1 MSNIND
7 IFNLSND
14 MFVTPPAA
22 SGQKDLDF
30 YKPYAENGKD
40 GVYKSL
46 IRFVP
51 NPIEPA
57 KSKIHKYYVYL
68 KDPVSGDSFSVD
80 CPSTVG
86 KKSVLKDLFWKL
98 KQSHSAA
105 DQELSKSFS
114 RKEDFYSL
122 IQVVKDPNKPEL
134 EGKIMLWKFGKKVN
148 DMVESQLKPEYGDAC
163 NPYDLFEGRLFAV
176 HVRKVGDWNNYDMCQ
191 FIGEKGPIEVS
202 GRKMEKTQT
211 DMEQI
216 VEYLKTGPQN
226 LVSFDYKDWDDEMT
240 DKVMTVIR
248 NTVPDGRLINEVTG
262 GANKASAPSRQAP
275 PPSPTQSAPSVAQSP
290 SSDVD
295 DFFKSTSAPSAPSA
309 QKATETSSSSLDD
322 LYADL

>member
-1 MSNIND
+1 
-7 IFNLSND
+7 
-14 MFVTPPAA
+14 
-22 SGQKDLDF
+22 
-30 YKPYAENGKD
+30 
-40 GVYKSL
+40 
-46 IRFVP
+46 
-51 NPIEPA
+51 
-57 KSKIHKYYVYL
+57 
-68 KDPVSGDSFSVD
+68 
-80 CPSTVG
+80 
-86 KKSVLKDLFWKL
+86 
-98 KQSHSAA
+98 
-105 DQELSKSFS
+105 
-114 RKEDFYSL
+114 
-122 IQVVKDPNKPEL
+122 
-134 EGKIMLWKFGKKVN
+134 
-148 DMVESQLKPEYGDAC
+148 MVESQLKPEYGDAC

-275 PPSPTQSAPSVAQSP
+275 PPSPTQSAPPVAQTP

-295 DFFKSTSAPSAPSA
+295 DFFKSTSAPTSSPAPK
-309 QKATETSSSSLDD
+309 KAETSSSSLDD